1 MYTKDLVKG
10 LQVDMNARVAIMRKG
25 GLVRLTDYTGR
36 SGIPPTVTLGLYW
49 DVTDGVNI
57 DLDASVIMFDAN
69 LKQLDIVYYGKLGS
83 SDGAI
88 KHGGDEREGDEK
100 GVRDPSPHRSI
111 APRRPRRHPRG
122 VA

>member
-1 MYTKDLVKG
+1 
-10 LQVDMNARVAIMRKG
+10 MRKG

-100 GVRDPSPHRSI
+100 GDDEKIFIQLHVCTPQSRTFTLSSTRTLGRSLTM
-111 APRRPRRHPRG
+111 
-122 VA
+122 